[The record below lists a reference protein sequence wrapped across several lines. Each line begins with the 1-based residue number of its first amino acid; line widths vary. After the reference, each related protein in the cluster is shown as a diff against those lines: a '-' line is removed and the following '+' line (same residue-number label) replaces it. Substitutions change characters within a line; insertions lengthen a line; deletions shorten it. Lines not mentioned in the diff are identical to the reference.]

1 MKHSQFTVQGV
12 PFFSLGGQTYNSTSY
27 VLADMPLAFESVRKL
42 GGNTVATPI
51 CWHAFE
57 PTEGKFNTKY
67 VTDIIDL
74 ARIEKMHLIFL
85 WFGSW
90 KNGNLLSGWAAI

>member
-42 GGNTVATPI
+42 GGNNRGHP
-51 CWHAFE
+51 
-57 PTEGKFNTKY
+57 Y
-67 VTDIIDL
+67 LL
-74 ARIEKMHLIFL
+74 ARLPSL
-85 WFGSW
+85 QR
-90 KNGNLLSGWAAI
+90 GNLTPSM